1 MTLEEELVVLAIA
14 SFDRQPTGPLF
25 RRDHGKFWRKALDLD
40 DRLAALIGTRHG
52 ELEIPGL
59 EKLRGNILQIERREL
74 RQLLLDLLENLGNK
88 DVSFADAIVDGL
100 TP

>member
-25 RRDHGKFWRKALDLD
+25 RRNHGEFWRKALDLD

-59 EKLRGNILQIERREL
+59 EKLRGDIL
-74 RQLLLDLLENLGNK
+74 
-88 DVSFADAIVDGL
+88 
-100 TP
+100 